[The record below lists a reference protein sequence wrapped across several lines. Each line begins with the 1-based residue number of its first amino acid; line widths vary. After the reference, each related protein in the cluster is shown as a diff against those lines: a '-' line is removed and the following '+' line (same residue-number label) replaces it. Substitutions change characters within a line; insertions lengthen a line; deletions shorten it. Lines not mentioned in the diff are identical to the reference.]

1 MRIAIVDDLSAD
13 SKRLRELIECW
24 AREQGVPLVPDPAV
38 FESGEELLAD
48 FVPDIYD
55 VIFLDIYMSGMTGME
70 AARKI
75 REQDEF
81 CQLIFTTT
89 TTEFAVDS
97 YEVGAA
103 FYLVKPFS
111 KEKLEQALSRCG
123 AGLLEQGQSV
133 MVPGE
138 AGSEPLLLHRITYT
152 EYSGRCVEVHF
163 IGGEKKAYSMRQ
175 ADFAELLLAYPYFCD
190 CMRGVLVNLEQVESL
205 APDHFVLQDK
215 TEVPISRLKYREVRE
230 KYLTF
235 TYARM
240 RGGETDGKC

>member
-13 SKRLRELIECW
+13 SERLRKLIECW
-24 AREQGVPLVPDPAV
+24 AREQGIPLVPDLAV

-48 FVPDIYD
+48 FAPDTYD

-75 REQDEF
+75 RKQDEF

-103 FYLVKPFS
+103 
-111 KEKLEQALSRCG
+111 
-123 AGLLEQGQSV
+123 
-133 MVPGE
+133 
-138 AGSEPLLLHRITYT
+138 
-152 EYSGRCVEVHF
+152 
-163 IGGEKKAYSMRQ
+163 
-175 ADFAELLLAYPYFCD
+175 LLLAYPYFCD

-215 TEVPISRLKYREVRE
+215 TDVPISRLKYREVRE

-240 RGGETDGKC
+240 RGGETDRKC